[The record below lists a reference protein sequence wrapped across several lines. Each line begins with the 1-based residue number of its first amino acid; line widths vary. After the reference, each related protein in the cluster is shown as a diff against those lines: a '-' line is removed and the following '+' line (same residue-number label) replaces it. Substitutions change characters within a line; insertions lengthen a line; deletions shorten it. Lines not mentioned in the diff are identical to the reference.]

1 MESLA
6 AIGPEVAVAALALFV
21 LLFDLVW
28 PKRERLLSWLSA
40 CGLGAVLLWTA
51 LAPRYGSFFYDTF
64 IVDPVSIVFKQLFL
78 AGTAVVVL
86 ISLAY
91 LPQFRWKAEFVSI
104 LLIACTG
111 MMLVSS
117 ANELITLYVS
127 LELVTISF
135 FILASYKKADMLSTE
150 AGLKLYLQGFVSSGV
165 LIYGL
170 SLLYGFSGSTY
181 LGAIAGAV
189 AGTGLAANPLLIIAL
204 VLVIA
209 GFGFKLS
216 FVPFHMWVP
225 DVYQGAPTPVTAF
238 LSIGSKTA
246 GFAAFLRVVLVA
258 LGGLHTDVVAL
269 FGAAAVVTMT
279 LGNLIAL
286 PQTNIKRLLAYST
299 ISQVGYMFLGLV
311 MADSLGVSALLF
323 YLLAYMAANLLAF
336 AVITAFYV
344 KQGSHEIADYEGL
357 FSRSPL
363 LAAGMAVALLSLG
376 GIPPLAGFVAKFYL
390 FSSAAADGF
399 LFLAAAAVV
408 NTLVSMYYYLNVIRR
423 MFWGGTEHRHGPLHI
438 DPGARLAIIITL
450 ALVVLIG
457 IYPAPFLAA
466 MQYAAS
472 FFI

>member
-1 MESLA
+1 MDSLA
-6 AIGPEVAVAALALFV
+6 AIGPELAVAALALFV

-40 CGLGAVLLWTA
+40 CGLGVVLLWTA
-51 LAPRYGSFFYDTF
+51 LAPRYGLFFYDTF
-64 IVDPVSIVFKQLFL
+64 VVDPVSIVFKQLFL
-78 AGTAVVVL
+78 AGTAIVVL
-86 ISLAY
+86 ISIAY
-91 LPQFRWKAEFVSI
+91 LPQFKWRAEYISI

-135 FILASYKKADMLSTE
+135 FVLASYKKADILSTE

-181 LGAIAGAV
+181 LGAIAAKV
-189 AGTGLAANPLLIIAL
+189 AGTGLAASPVLILAL

-209 GFGFKLS
+209 GFGFKMS

-258 LGGLHTDVVAL
+258 LGGLHADVVAL
-269 FGAAAVVTMT
+269 FAAAAVVTMT

-299 ISQVGYMFLGLV
+299 ISQIGYMLLGLV

-336 AVITAFYV
+336 SVITAFYV
-344 KQGSHEIADYEGL
+344 REGSHEIADYAGL
-357 FSRSPL
+357 VSRSPL

-376 GIPPLAGFVAKFYL
+376 GIPPLAGFMAKFYL
-390 FSSAAADGF
+390 FSSAAADGY
-399 LFLAAAAVV
+399 LFLAAVAVV
-408 NTLVSMYYYLNVIRR
+408 NTLVSMYYYLNIIRR
-423 MFWGGTEHRHGPLHI
+423 MFWGGAEHKQGPLHL
-438 DPGARLAIIITL
+438 DPGMRLAIVITL
-450 ALVVLIG
+450 CLVILMG

-466 MQYAAS
+466 TQYAAS